1 MHDTLPFFEGEA
13 REALGLDELLEE
25 CVVDVLW
32 LINLHILLI
41 FMWFI
46 KVETKIFQRPIKHFR
61 HVFA

>member
-41 FMWFI
+41 LMWFI
-46 KVETKIFQRPIKHFR
+46 EVET
-61 HVFA
+61 